1 MGMDKRPNF
10 GNSKITSV
18 KWLPYNEDE
27 NYTLTLTFSNIP
39 SFIKKNNDGTKQIA
53 VCNWSKNEKNRSYL
67 DLGVYSS
74 EIRNVPMLNHIYFS
88 PIHMNC
94 SPARE
99 NQRRTQSS
107 HSGLYSGPIG
117 AFLNVHEPLIPA
129 FNWLKKNNRLIKKYA
144 SDITRPLPEEPA
156 LLQLPVV
163 Q

>member
-1 MGMDKRPNF
+1 MHC
-10 GNSKITSV
+10 SKTFFSSV
-18 KWLPYNEDE
+18 RNTNLTMKYGHGQKAEFWKFQ
-27 NYTLTLTFSNIP
+27 NY
-39 SFIKKNNDGTKQIA
+39 KIA